1 MKTLVLYVFN
11 ELNKNLT
18 SFIAN
23 GIFLDHDVDFFLIN
37 NGCHNEP
44 VLPEYVIYF
53 KCDKVGS
60 DFLAW
65 SRGLLY
71 NDLYKDYDNFIC
83 LNSDASG
90 PYLPSYFQG
99 RWTDIYLNGLTGN
112 IRLFGS
118 TISTETDPETLS
130 HLLTYVFAMNK
141 ETLEFL
147 ITKQIFSITDT
158 SKASKE
164 FKMSRLVLEN
174 GWNIGCLMRYYDG
187 VDFRFL
193 ASTPSDYKPFLGNPL
208 VSKNFSNRIFNN
220 FYEFVFIKSSQF
232 DFNLSGIDI

>member
-11 ELNKNLT
+11 ELNKNVS
-18 SFIAN
+18 SFITN
-23 GIFLDHDVDFFLIN
+23 SIFLDHDIDFVVIN

-44 VLPEYVIYF
+44 VLPDYVIYF
-53 KCDKVGS
+53 KSDKIGS

-65 SRGLLY
+65 SRGILY
-71 NDLYKDYDNFIC
+71 NELYKDYDNFIF

-99 RWTDIYLNGLTGN
+99 RWTDIYLNGLTDT

-118 TISTETDPETLS
+118 TISTESDPESLS
-130 HLLTYVFAMNK
+130 HVQAYVFAMNK
-141 ETLEFL
+141 ATLEFL
-147 ITKQIFSITDT
+147 ITKQIFSMTDT
-158 SKASKE
+158 LKDSKE
-164 FKMSRLVLEN
+164 IKMSRFVLEN
-174 GWNIGCLMRYYDG
+174 GWNIGCLMRYYNG

-193 ASTPSDYKPFLGNPL
+193 ASNPSDYKPFLGNPL

-232 DFNLSGIDI
+232 DFNLSGLVL